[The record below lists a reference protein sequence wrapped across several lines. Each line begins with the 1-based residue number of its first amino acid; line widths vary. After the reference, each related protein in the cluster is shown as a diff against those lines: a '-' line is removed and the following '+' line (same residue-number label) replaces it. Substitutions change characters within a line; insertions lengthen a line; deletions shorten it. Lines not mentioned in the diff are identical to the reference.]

1 MLLVEDVLAAFAER
15 SGGDVLLA
23 VPDRAEVLALPA
35 GLPTADRFRM
45 RVLRAW
51 REAPNPVSPGI
62 LVTDGASLVEL
73 GRVTRRHGF
82 ELLGWLR
89 S

>member
-1 MLLVEDVLAAFAER
+1 VLVAFATR

-23 VPDRAEVLALPA
+23 VPDRSVLLALPA
-35 GLPTADRFRM
+35 ALPSADRFSM

-51 REAPNPVSPGI
+51 REAMNPLSRDI
-62 LVTDGASLVEL
+62 LVSDGTTLRKLERPG
-73 GRVTRRHGF
+73 GRPRF

-89 S
+89 